1 MGLGVKFST
10 QLTINRYDYIYMWFW
25 YGLTAAFVGAMEVVI
40 SKKVLNKVGSALFT
54 WSLFT
59 LSLPLLALLS
69 FKEGVGSVNYLFWMG
84 TFVSCVLFVFS
95 KTLSNESIKRGVL
108 SKLFPLSGLGALF
121 TYLFGLIL
129 LSEQLKP
136 IPVLGIVLI
145 VAGTYAI
152 NVDKAHEGIWQ
163 PIKLLFKEKVSLI
176 FIMAIALASLSGIFD
191 KVGLTNISPRSIIFP
206 LLVEDVFLSLFLL
219 AYMLRFEK
227 NWVTELKNNFWVL
240 LLTSAIYMVSNLLTF
255 SGFLSGPVA
264 LTSGIK
270 RVQILF
276 IFLLGILV
284 LKDKPTK
291 HAWLAAA
298 LMISGIILLKY
309 SP

>member
-1 MGLGVKFST
+1 
-10 QLTINRYDYIYMWFW
+10 MWFW
-25 YGLTAAFVGAMEVVI
+25 YGLAAAFVGAVEVVI
-40 SKKVLNKVGSALFT
+40 SKRVLNKVGSALFT

-69 FKEGVGSVNYLFWMG
+69 FKEGVGTVNYFFWIG
-84 TFVSCVLFVFS
+84 TLVSSALFVFS
-95 KTLSNESIKRGVL
+95 KTMSNDSIKHGIL

-121 TYLFGLIL
+121 TYLFGLVL

-136 IPVLGIVLI
+136 IPVFGIVLI
-145 VAGTYAI
+145 VAGTYAL
-152 NVDKAHEGIWQ
+152 NVDRAHEGIWQ
-163 PIKLLFKEKVSLI
+163 PIKLLFKERVSLV
-176 FIMAIALASLSGIFD
+176 FIIAIGLSSLAGIFD
-191 KVGLTNISPRSIIFP
+191 KVGLTNISPRSTIFP
-206 LLVEDVFLSLFLL
+206 LLIEDIFLSLFLL

-227 NWVTELKNNFWVL
+227 NWVTQLKNNFWIL
-240 LLTSAIYMVSNLLTF
+240 FLTSTIYMVSNLLTF

-276 IFLLGILV
+276 VFLLGLML
-284 LKDKPTK
+284 LKDRPTK

-298 LMISGIILLKY
+298 LMISGVILLKY